1 MENDLVYGTTTYAL
15 IGDLFALALAAHVAG
30 LLYFLLQRERIS
42 PRYRLTATL
51 SSLVMISSSV
61 MFARL
66 AISWSQAFELSP
78 TGDSFVQAG
87 SLFSGQLRY
96 VNWMVT
102 VPILLAQVL
111 VVLDLAR
118 TRLVRLRASLVVA
131 GLAMVVTGYVGQ
143 FGLGDGLAWPLL
155 WGTVSTVPFVALLAL
170 LWPVVQ
176 EGRTTLPGEAGAT
189 FGHFRWVFLFFWGLY
204 PLGYVV
210 AALAVSPGGAFLEQ
224 LLFTAADI
232 GSKVFYGVLLTK
244 VARLRSAADGWSPAL
259 DSQHPGDAEAATAE
273 PTVSD
278 GRGVPTRAP
287 GPSR

>member
-1 MENDLVYGTTTYAL
+1 MENGLVYGTTTYAL

-30 LLYFLLQRERIS
+30 LVYFLLQRERIS

-51 SSLVMISSSV
+51 SALVMISSSV

-78 TGDSFVQAG
+78 TGDSFVQAE

-111 VVLDLAR
+111 VVLDLTR
-118 TRLVRLRASLVVA
+118 TRLVRLRASLVLA

-176 EGRTTLPGEAGAT
+176 EGRTTLPGEAGVT

-204 PLGYVV
+204 PLGYLV

-273 PTVSD
+273 PTVPD